1 MEFFKYIFEN
11 YKDNML
17 GMAFAYIGII
27 SIVMM
32 FLPKD
37 NFINKLDRVT
47 SDINNIITLI
57 NQIKPIIRIILN
69 ETFTFFK

>member
-1 MEFFKYIFEN
+1 MEFIKHIFEN

-37 NFINKLDRVT
+37 NFLNKIFKEFASIFT
-47 SDINNIITLI
+47 SL
-57 NQIKPIIRIILN
+57 
-69 ETFTFFK
+69 FKK

>member
-1 MEFFKYIFEN
+1 MEFFKYIFDN

-17 GMAFAYIGII
+17 GMSFAYIGII

-37 NFINKLDRVT
+37 NFISKLFREFASIFT
-47 SDINNIITLI
+47 SL
-57 NQIKPIIRIILN
+57 
-69 ETFTFFK
+69 FKK

>member
-1 MEFFKYIFEN
+1 MEFFTYIYEN

-17 GMAFAYIGII
+17 GIAFAYIGII

-37 NFINKLDRVT
+37 NFISKIFKEFASIFT
-47 SDINNIITLI
+47 SL
-57 NQIKPIIRIILN
+57 
-69 ETFTFFK
+69 FKK

>member
-1 MEFFKYIFEN
+1 MEFFTYIYEN

-17 GMAFAYIGII
+17 GIAFAYIGII

-37 NFINKLDRVT
+37 NFISKLFKEFSSIFT
-47 SDINNIITLI
+47 SL
-57 NQIKPIIRIILN
+57 
-69 ETFTFFK
+69 FKKWKYLSHYYS

>member
-1 MEFFKYIFEN
+1 MEFFKYIFDN

-17 GMAFAYIGII
+17 GMAFDYIGII

-37 NFINKLDRVT
+37 NFISKLFREFASIFT
-47 SDINNIITLI
+47 SL
-57 NQIKPIIRIILN
+57 
-69 ETFTFFK
+69 FKK

>member
-1 MEFFKYIFEN
+1 MEFFKYIFDN

-17 GMAFAYIGII
+17 GMVFAYIGII

-37 NFINKLDRVT
+37 NFISKLFREFASIFT
-47 SDINNIITLI
+47 SL
-57 NQIKPIIRIILN
+57 
-69 ETFTFFK
+69 FKK